1 MNDKITYLEEYKRSL
16 ENKKDLDNG
25 TIKVDDISL
34 EELEDVKD
42 LYKNEITKLTT
53 DIKELEKENLR
64 LKKILNK

>member
-53 DIKELEKENLR
+53 DIKELEKENIR
-64 LKKILNK
+64 LKRILNK